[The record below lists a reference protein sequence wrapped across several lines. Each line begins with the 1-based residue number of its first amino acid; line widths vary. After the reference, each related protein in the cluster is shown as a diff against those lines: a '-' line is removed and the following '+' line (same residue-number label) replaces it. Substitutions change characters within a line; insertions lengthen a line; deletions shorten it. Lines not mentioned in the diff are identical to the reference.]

1 MNNLSDIVVRNIP
14 AKTVASLD
22 ELAAKSG
29 VSREEYIRQLLDH
42 HVMYIEVEGLNKKYE
57 NLVESVTRDMLASLN
72 YNSKIINKFLEL
84 HGVSIDE
91 ESGD

>member
-1 MNNLSDIVVRNIP
+1 MEIKVRNLP

-22 ELAAKSG
+22 ELSAKSG
-29 VSREEYIRQLLDH
+29 VSREQYIRQLLDH

-57 NLVESVTRDMLASLN
+57 NLVESVTRDVLASLN

-84 HGVSIDE
+84 HGVSINE

>member
-1 MNNLSDIVVRNIP
+1 MDIKVRNLP

-29 VSREEYIRQLLDH
+29 VSREEYIRQLLEH

-57 NLVESVTRDMLASLN
+57 NLVESVTRDVLASLN

-91 ESGD
+91 KSGD

>member
-1 MNNLSDIVVRNIP
+1 
-14 AKTVASLD
+14 
-22 ELAAKSG
+22 
-29 VSREEYIRQLLDH
+29 
-42 HVMYIEVEGLNKKYE
+42 MYIEVEGLNKKYE
-57 NLVESVTRDMLASLN
+57 NLVESVTENVLASLN

>member
-1 MNNLSDIVVRNIP
+1 MTDILIRDLP

-22 ELAAKSG
+22 ELASKSSK
-29 VSREEYIRQLLDH
+29 SREAYVRELLNH

-57 NLVESVTRDMLASLN
+57 NLVEQVSRDMLATIT
-72 YNSKIINKFLEL
+72 YNSKVIDKFLEL
-84 HGVSIDE
+84 HGVSVNE

>member
-1 MNNLSDIVVRNIP
+1 MSDIVVRNIP

-22 ELAAKSG
+22 ELAAKS
-29 VSREEYIRQLLDH
+29 VLSREEYIRQLLDH

-57 NLVESVTRDMLASLN
+57 NLVESVTRDVLASLN